1 MAQILDGKQVVV
13 ALNTR
18 LQEQVANLHTKGI
31 KPTLAIVRVG
41 ERADDI
47 SYERGVTKR
56 CETIGVGV
64 EHFILPTDVKQAE
77 LLRHIHEINNN
88 PKLHGIL
95 LFRPLPDHIDDLAVR
110 KAISPD
116 KDVDGVTDES
126 LTGVFTSSNVGF
138 APATAEA
145 CIEVLDHFGYQ
156 LDGKHAV
163 VVGRSLV
170 VGRPLAMMLLRRHAT
185 VTVCHRHTEDLAGLT
200 RQADIVLVAV
210 GKANLVG
217 AEHLK
222 AGQVVIDVGI
232 NVDKDGKLCG
242 DVDFAAAEQIVAA
255 ITPVPGGI
263 GTVTT
268 SVLVKHVIEAAAR
281 QQV

>member
-1 MAQILDGKQVVV
+1 MAQILDGKQVVE

-18 LQEQVANLHTKGI
+18 LQEQVAKLHAKGI
-31 KPTLAIVRVG
+31 KPTLAVVRVG

-64 EHFILPTDVKQAE
+64 EHLVLPADVEQAE
-77 LLRHIHEINNN
+77 LLRHIQEINAN
-88 PKLHGIL
+88 PALHGIL
-95 LFRPLPDHIDDLAVR
+95 LFRPLPDHINDLAVR
-110 KAISPD
+110 KAIDPA

-126 LTGVFTSSNVGF
+126 LTGVFTSSNIGF

-145 CIEVLDHFGYQ
+145 CIEVLEHFGYK
-156 LDGKHAV
+156 LDGKHAL

-170 VGRPLAMMLLRRHAT
+170 VGRPLAMMLLRRHST
-185 VTVCHRHTEDLAGLT
+185 VTVCHRHTVDLASLT
-200 RQADIVLVAV
+200 RQADIILVAV
-210 GKANLVG
+210 GKAKLIG

-222 AGQVVIDVGI
+222 PGQVVIDVGI
-232 NVDKDGKLCG
+232 NVDEAGKLCG
-242 DVDFAAAEQIVAA
+242 DVDFAAAEQIVGA

-268 SVLVKHVIEAAAR
+268 SVLVKHVIEAAER
-281 QQV
+281 QQG